1 MSPFQKDNTCMK
13 RIMGAMKKIMGV
25 ILSVSEE
32 SLVQIRSFAK
42 AQDDKRSAQDDWE
55 DMYGVF

>member
-1 MSPFQKDNTCMK
+1 MK